1 MKKENS
7 NQNVYRP
14 MALTLKAVILK
25 DDKVLL
31 LKRSKKE
38 EFNKGKWDLPGGHIE
53 AGETVN
59 ESLKREVKK
68 ETGLVVAVDSIINI
82 VEFEKE
88 HKAFRQ
94 EKRGLRFLVNYLSGE
109 VKLNEN
115 EHSEFQ
121 WLTLT
126 EAIEKLDVKDHFEN
140 EKRETLLKAKECLE
154 QKEAL
159 NGWRRALADFENYKK
174 RQLTNNEEFRKFAN
188 EDLILEILP
197 VLDNFQAAMEHI
209 PQEQKNEGWVTGI
222 MFIQKQLLDIL
233 ATKGLEK
240 IPVKIGDEIDEN
252 IHEIVRGKAGDG
264 KLKVKKILSQG
275 YKIADRVIRP
285 ARVEV

>member
-59 ESLKREVKK
+59 ESLKREVKE

-126 EAIEKLDVKDHFEN
+126 EAIEKLNVKDHFEN
-140 EKRETLLKAKECLE
+140 EKRETLLKAKEYLE

>member
-1 MKKENS
+1 M
-7 NQNVYRP
+7 
-14 MALTLKAVILK
+14 LF
-25 DDKVLL
+25 
-31 LKRSKKE
+31 RS
-38 EFNKGKWDLPGGHIE
+38 
-53 AGETVN
+53 
-59 ESLKREVKK
+59 
-68 ETGLVVAVDSIINI
+68 
-82 VEFEKE
+82 
-88 HKAFRQ
+88 
-94 EKRGLRFLVNYLSGE
+94 
-109 VKLNEN
+109 
-115 EHSEFQ
+115 
-121 WLTLT
+121 
-126 EAIEKLDVKDHFEN
+126 
-140 EKRETLLKAKECLE
+140 
-154 QKEAL
+154 AL